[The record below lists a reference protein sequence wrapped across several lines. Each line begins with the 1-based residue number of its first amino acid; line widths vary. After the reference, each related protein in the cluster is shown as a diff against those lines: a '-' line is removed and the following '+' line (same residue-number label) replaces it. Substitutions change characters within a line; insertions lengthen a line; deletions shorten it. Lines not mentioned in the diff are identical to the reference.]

1 MFLIVI
7 LLLVN
12 LGCTSTQI
20 VEQEV
25 AAERIPYQIISGTIF
40 YPNNL
45 YFPSRVRL
53 EISLV
58 AEHVSGVNSHVM
70 VEQIITNPQRFPVNF
85 ILRYDPREISRM
97 YEYSIVVELYREDET
112 LPYLQNLPF
121 SLPTLTGDDNI
132 IVELR
137 RNPQIAMIL

>member
-1 MFLIVI
+1 LAPEE
-7 LLLVN
+7 
-12 LGCTSTQI
+12 TTQS
-20 VEQEV
+20 
-25 AAERIPYQIISGTIF
+25 RITYQIISGTIF

-58 AEHVSGVNSHVM
+58 AEHVSGANSHVM

-132 IVELR
+132 IVELQ